1 MDPIIPKHIA
11 IIMDGNGRWAQKRG
25 LPRSA
30 GHFAGSRNIKNVVE
44 NCVKAGVKYLTLY
57 AFSTENWKRP
67 EAEVNYLMSLIPK
80 FCKKYA
86 SFFKKNKIRLKTI
99 GRIQALP
106 ENAKNDLEHLKAE
119 TAANDV
125 FTLSIAINYG
135 GRQEIVDALNAII
148 AEKQNVAITEDDVA
162 RHLYAPDVPDPD
174 LLIRTGGEMRISNFL
189 LWEISYAELYVTDT
203 LWPDFDA
210 NALETAIDA
219 FSKRDRRYGG
229 IKL

>member
-1 MDPIIPKHIA
+1 MDAIIPKHIA

-30 GHFAGSRNIKNVVE
+30 GHFAGSRNIKKVVQ
-44 NCVKAGVKYLTLY
+44 NCVDAGVKYLTLY

-80 FCKKYA
+80 FCRKYA
-86 SFFKKNKIRLKTI
+86 SFFKKNKIRLETI
-99 GRIQALP
+99 GRLQALP
-106 ENAKNDLEHLKAE
+106 EDARNDLQALKAE
-119 TAANDV
+119 TADNDA
-125 FTLSIAINYG
+125 FTLSIAVNYG

-148 AEKQNVAITEDDVA
+148 AEKPNAEITENDVSK
-162 RHLYAPDVPDPD
+162 HLYAPDIPDPD

-210 NALETAIDA
+210 KALAAAIDA
-219 FSKRDRRYGG
+219 FAKRDRRYGG
-229 IKL
+229 LK